1 MWGPIFTLLLT
12 QTSVTEV
19 DESGETKTK
28 SWETLK
34 SSVELR
40 ATSESVIFLCGFIA
54 NIKIEMDEIVNFLT
68 AVHSSLQAQQQ
79 VRQPGLPGS
88 RQVGVQVAALLPQVH
103 LTGFSQ
109 RVTDSVVL
117 RDQLLTGGQSITAL
131 WRGRRGGR
139 GVSETQTSSLWSQDT
154 TELVDLCPPSP
165 PRGVSLWV
173 VPFLTW
179 PLQTCDWTDTCRLSL
194 HLPESV
200 ERRKKRDN
208 YLHLRVY
215 VFGPIVCVIVS
226 YQNKPVNIFL
236 WNLVES

>member
-1 MWGPIFTLLLT
+1 
-12 QTSVTEV
+12 
-19 DESGETKTK
+19 
-28 SWETLK
+28 
-34 SSVELR
+34 
-40 ATSESVIFLCGFIA
+40 
-54 NIKIEMDEIVNFLT
+54 MDEIVNFLT
-68 AVHSSLQAQQQ
+68 AVHSSLQTQQQ

-165 PRGVSLWV
+165 PPGGWACESYLFWHGLFKLVIEQTLVDFPFTCLNLWRGGKKEIITSTWGFMSLVPLFVWLLVIRTNLWTYFYGIWWKVSPLAKDPGVFERTLTALWSI
-173 VPFLTW
+173 LMQI
-179 PLQTCDWTDTCRLSL
+179 L
-194 HLPESV
+194 
-200 ERRKKRDN
+200 
-208 YLHLRVY
+208 
-215 VFGPIVCVIVS
+215 
-226 YQNKPVNIFL
+226 NIFFY
-236 WNLVES
+236 